1 MARVL
6 LATQNILTV
15 KPATSSTSSRQN
27 MTLLPPVEIPTMY
40 IPTPITRL
48 PSNNTCYTYRTQRGG
63 LVGS

>member
-6 LATQNILTV
+6 LATQNILTA
-15 KPATSSTSSRQN
+15 KPANSTSSRQN

-48 PSNNTCYTYRTQRGG
+48 PSNNTCYTYHTQRGG